1 MSPSFLYERT
11 ESEPVRRRRV
21 DYRSLTDTL
30 KVCSIKATRL
40 LTVLLCILEP
50 KISKDFFSRAVNTR
64 VIVFRE
70 LGKVRVQ
77 IGPVG
82 FQQNKLSVYLEQFL
96 KLRATRKWTLFRHS
110 ESYTIGTGL
119 RSTDFVEKSIS
130 KWKFAQMFK
139 KWIIPKK
146 STVSF
151 IIIKNNQFNYLSDFK
166 V

>member
-1 MSPSFLYERT
+1 MQCKSYKVTDRLVVYSWTKNQQGFFFQEQWIRGW
-11 ESEPVRRRRV
+11 SC
-21 DYRSLTDTL
+21 SL
-30 KVCSIKATRL
+30 
-40 LTVLLCILEP
+40 
-50 KISKDFFSRAVNTR
+50 
-64 VIVFRE
+64 RE

-110 ESYTIGTGL
+110 ESYTIRTGL